1 MKLQDLLLAAALLT
15 GCSGSVDVG
24 PGVGGSTGWA
34 GAPSTGGAGT
44 PGAGQG
50 ASGAT
55 GALAFDATACANP
68 LPLPSWPSASE
79 CVADDTLPMI
89 GIWNGYVELGRA
101 PWDKLT
107 LKVVGRDSAGRIC
120 GSLTVGNGTPPA
132 PATDPDLGYP
142 ELPGDE
148 ASWHGI
154 ASYSPPIDGY
164 SFSLLNG
171 FTDGARLTF
180 AVVQNE
186 SVRSWCKLQTS
197 YAARAEQP
205 TAGCTCLPWANGGYD
220 TTTDACYLLDPSNG
234 RWPVNCMKRSMCNT
248 MLSICACNE
257 VGCDASSDGNNYSF
271 DLRFTGDSAEGSSSS
286 APSSRT
292 YFTRAP

>member
-1 MKLQDLLLAAALLT
+1 MKPQDLLLAAALLT

-44 PGAGQG
+44 LGAGQG

-55 GALAFDATACANP
+55 GALDFGATACANP
-68 LPLPSWPSASE
+68 LPLPGWPSASE
-79 CVADDTLPMI
+79 CVADDTLPMV
-89 GIWNGYVELGRA
+89 GIWNGYVELGRP

-132 PATDPDLGYP
+132 P
-142 ELPGDE
+142 
-148 ASWHGI
+148 
-154 ASYSPPIDGY
+154 
-164 SFSLLNG
+164 
-171 FTDGARLTF
+171 RLTF
-180 AVVQNE
+180 TVVQNE

-205 TAGCTCLPWANGGYD
+205 SAGCTCLPWANGGYD
-220 TTTDACYLLDPSNG
+220 AKTDACYLLDPTNG